1 MARKDAL
8 LRLHERL
15 VAKRDALRTKL
26 AEEFNVS
33 VKSLA
38 RISRGG
44 DVGDAANDG
53 ASDEI
58 NSQIAALESRELG
71 QIERAIHLMRE
82 GRYGICE
89 MCEKPIPITR
99 LNALPFTPLCIDCQ
113 RQQEEMGHSDY
124 EMHADWESAY
134 EHEGRL
140 NDQELTLGDFDFRE

>member
-33 VKSLA
+33 VKSLS
-38 RISRGG
+38 RVSRGG

-58 NSQIAALESRELG
+58 NSQLAALESRELG
-71 QIERAIHLMRE
+71 QIERAIQLMRE

-113 RQQEEMGHSDY
+113 RRQEEMGHTDY

-134 EHEGRL
+134 EHEGRMS
-140 NDQELTLGDFDFRE
+140 DREFTLGDFDFRE